1 MGSQGRSVRLLEKS
15 THFGQINRSVFGM
28 AKLEKLGG
36 AKYLQGVQGPCLY
49 DQVVALG
56 GF

>member
-1 MGSQGRSVRLLEKS
+1 MRLLEKS

-28 AKLEKLGG
+28 AKLEKIGG